1 MNQLTKISDA
11 TVGRKIA
18 DAIKEVAREGVGVE
32 EVSSSPKIRHLVK
45 IDRMLISSHSLT
57 LVSNGTRVSNVETD
71 NAYTLGKICTDAKIP
86 IPNDFEKLFIIVKNG
101 VAGGGR

>member
-1 MNQLTKISDA
+1 M
-11 TVGRKIA
+11 
-18 DAIKEVAREGVGVE
+18 
-32 EVSSSPKIRHLVK
+32 
-45 IDRMLISSHSLT
+45 T
-57 LVSNGTRVSNVETD
+57 LVSNGTRVSNIETD